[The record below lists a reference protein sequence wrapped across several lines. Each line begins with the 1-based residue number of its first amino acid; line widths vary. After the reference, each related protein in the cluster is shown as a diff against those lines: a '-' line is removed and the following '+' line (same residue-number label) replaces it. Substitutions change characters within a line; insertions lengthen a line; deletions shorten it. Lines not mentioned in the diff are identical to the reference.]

1 MDITRYF
8 RDRAGR
14 LAVFQRPN
22 LPALAWAGFGAA
34 SGMAL
39 TPRYRSLLHR
49 ASQGS
54 LLLWAANE
62 MFTGRSPFRRTLGAA
77 TLVRSLTR

>member
-1 MDITRYF
+1 MATTRFF
-8 RDRAGR
+8 RDRNGR
-14 LAVFQRPN
+14 ATLFLWPN
-22 LPALAWAGFGAA
+22 LPLLAWAGFGAA

-54 LLLWAANE
+54 MMWWATGE
-62 MFTGRSPFRRTLGAA
+62 TFRGRSPFRRMVGAA
-77 TLVRSLTR
+77 ALVRSLTR

>member
-1 MDITRYF
+1 MAITGFF

-14 LAVFQRPN
+14 QTVFLPPN
-22 LPALAWAGFGAA
+22 LPLLAWAGFGAA

-49 ASQGS
+49 ASQAAMMW
-54 LLLWAANE
+54 WAAGE
-62 MFTGRSPFRRTLGAA
+62 AFGGRSPFRRTVGAA
-77 TLVRSLTR
+77 ALVRSLTR